1 VAASLNKSKRWLIAL
16 AVLAGI
22 IWLKSAPLWIALAV
36 TVISGWAYP
45 SAVRPLKSIKFW
57 FAIGLLVVIVPL
69 FAGVQDRSFLWITYS
84 SAKLAQTSL
93 MALRGIVV
101 FLFIQVLTVEQDSE
115 KFAQRLAKLGSKNF
129 VTLYELS
136 REIIPNARHI
146 LNNRLKQKR
155 KFSIASFRPVAL
167 LNLISQVFV
176 DLIHLAERL
185 NQPYQPRIEKN
196 PTQLIDKITSND
208 QPALIVVT
216 GEPGSGKSTWLQELR
231 QELDNRNIAVSGV
244 ITEREY
250 DSESSWKLV
259 MIDIAS
265 GEQRVVATMEPREQS
280 IETEHYYFDQA
291 ALDWGSQRLVA
302 AVGDWLIVDEVG
314 IFEFNDQGF
323 FPALQQ
329 LDEQFT
335 GVLVLSLRKS
345 LLVELD
351 DFLAR
356 ELPRLFGRQRYFVIL
371 DEAD

>member
-1 VAASLNKSKRWLIAL
+1 
-16 AVLAGI
+16 
-22 IWLKSAPLWIALAV
+22 
-36 TVISGWAYP
+36 
-45 SAVRPLKSIKFW
+45 LKSIKFR

-176 DLIHLAERL
+176 DLVHLAERL
-185 NQPYQPRIEKN
+185 NQPYQPRIDKN
-196 PTQLIDKITSND
+196 PAQLVDKIAGND

-216 GEPGSGKSTWLQELR
+216 GEPGSGKSTWLQELQ
-231 QELDNRNIAVSGV
+231 QELEDRSIAVGGV
-244 ITEREY
+244 ITLREY
-250 DSESSWKLV
+250 VSESTWKLV
-259 MIDIAS
+259 LTDIAN
-265 GEQRVVATMEPREQS
+265 GEQQVIATMEPRELA
-280 IETEHYYFDQA
+280 IETEHYYFDQV
-291 ALDWGSQRLVA
+291 ALDWGSQRLSA
-302 AVGDWLIVDEVG
+302 AAGNWLIVDEVG
-314 IFEFNDQGF
+314 ILEFDHQGF
-323 FPALQQ
+323 YPALKQI
-329 LDEQFT
+329 DDQFS
-335 GVLVLSLRKS
+335 GMLVLSLRKS

-356 ELPRLFGRQRYFVIL
+356 ELPQLHSWQRYFVIL

>member
-22 IWLKSAPLWIALAV
+22 IWLKSAPIWIVLAV
-36 TVISGWAYP
+36 TAVSGWAYP

-69 FAGVQDRSFLWITYS
+69 FAGVQDSSLLWITYS

-115 KFAQRLAKLGSKNF
+115 EFARHLAKLGSKNF

-146 LNNRLKQKR
+146 LNARLKRKR
-155 KFSIASFRPVAL
+155 KFSIDSFRPGAL

-196 PTQLIDKITSND
+196 PTQLIDKIAGNG

-231 QELDNRNIAVSGV
+231 QELDNRNIAISGV

-250 DSESSWKLV
+250 YSESSWKLV

-265 GEQRVVATMEPREQS
+265 GEQRVVATMEPRDMA

-291 ALDWGSQRLVA
+291 ALDWGSQRLSVA
-302 AVGDWLIVDEVG
+302 AGDWLIVDEVG
-314 IFEFNDQGF
+314 IFEFNQQGF
-323 FPALQQ
+323 YLALTK
-329 LDEQFT
+329 LSEQFS

-351 DFLAR
+351 DFLESNLAR
-356 ELPRLFGRQRYFVIL
+356 LHSWQRYFVIL